1 MTVTI
6 IVTVVAV
13 GTLIGGLVELGWH
26 QRRRKRV
33 QAPRGD
39 DRRR

>member
-6 IVTVVAV
+6 IVAVVAV
-13 GTLIGGLVELGWH
+13 GTLIGGLVELGWL
-26 QRRRKRV
+26 QRRRKRD

-39 DRRR
+39 DHRP